1 MHRRNHWVAAGLAVV
16 SIGLAG
22 CGVGK
27 TEYGE
32 VSQSGPAQVE
42 PVGHDGTI
50 NRVTLTPDAATK
62 LGVRTSVASAAVM
75 PASTG
80 DAGAAAPEITVPA
93 DAVIYDKDGRTWVY
107 VVDGPRSFQREAVTV
122 ERIDGDTAVLT
133 SGPRPGVKVVTV
145 GAQELLGAELGVA
158 GE

>member
-22 CGVGK
+22 CGVAK
-27 TEYGE
+27 SEYGE

-42 PVGHDGTI
+42 PLQNNSDI
-50 NRVTLTPDAATK
+50 NRVTLTPDAAAK
-62 LGVRTSVASAAVM
+62 LGVRTAAASAAVM
-75 PASTG
+75 PAST
-80 DAGAAAPEITVPA
+80 DATAAAPEVMVPSS
-93 DAVIYDKDGRTWVY
+93 AVIYDKDGKTWIY
-107 VVDGPRSFQREAVTV
+107 IVDGQRSFQREAVTV

-133 SGPRPGVKVVTV
+133 SGPKPGVDVVTV

>member
-27 TEYGE
+27 ADYGE
-32 VSQSGPAQVE
+32 VSQSGPAHVE
-42 PVGHDGTI
+42 PLKDNSDI
-50 NRVTLTPDAATK
+50 NRVTLTAEAARK
-62 LGVRTSVASAAVM
+62 LGVRTAAVDAAVM
-75 PASTG
+75 PAST
-80 DAGAAAPEITVPA
+80 DSSTTPSEITVPA

-107 VVDGPRSFQREAVTV
+107 IVDGPHSFQREAVTV
-122 ERIDGDTAVLT
+122 ERIDGDTAVLS

>member
-22 CGVGK
+22 CGVGR

-32 VSQSGPAQVE
+32 VSQTGPAQVT
-42 PVGHDGTI
+42 PLKDSSDI
-50 NRVTLTPDAATK
+50 NRVTLTPEAATK
-62 LGVRTSVASAAVM
+62 LGVRTASAGAAVM
-75 PASTG
+75 PASTDG
-80 DAGAAAPEITVPA
+80 TGTSPEITVPA
-93 DAVIYDKDGRTWVY
+93 DAVIYDKDGKTWVY
-107 VVDGPRSFQREAVTV
+107 IVDGPRSFQREAVTV
-122 ERIDGDTAVLT
+122 ERIDGDSAILT
-133 SGPRPGVKVVTV
+133 SGPKPGVKVVTV

>member
-27 TEYGE
+27 ADYGE
-32 VSQSGPAQVE
+32 VSQQGPAAVV
-42 PVGHDGTI
+42 PVNSTI
-50 NRVTLTPDAATK
+50 NRVTLTPEAAQK
-62 LGVRTSVASAAVM
+62 LGVKTAAADSAVM
-75 PASTG
+75 PAST
-80 DAGAAAPEITVPA
+80 DAGGTSPEISVPV
-93 DAVIYDKDGRTWVY
+93 DAVIYDKDGKTWVY
-107 VVDGPRSFQREAVTV
+107 IVDGPRSFQRQAVTIKSV
-122 ERIDGDTAVLT
+122 EGDTAVLS
-133 SGPRPGVKVVTV
+133 SGPKPGAQVVTV

>member
-1 MHRRNHWVAAGLAVV
+1 MYRRNHWVAAGLAVV

-27 TEYGE
+27 ADYGE
-32 VSQSGPAQVE
+32 VSQEGPAHVV
-42 PVGHDGTI
+42 PVSNNSDI
-50 NRVTLTPDAATK
+50 NRVTLTPEAARK
-62 LGVRTSVASAAVM
+62 LGVRTAAADAAVM
-75 PASTG
+75 PASTDG
-80 DAGAAAPEITVPA
+80 SVATSEISVPI

-107 VVDGPRSFQREAVTV
+107 VVDGAHSFQRQPVTV
-122 ERIDGDTAVLT
+122 KSVDGGTALLS
-133 SGPRPGVKVVTV
+133 SGPRPGVQVVTV

>member
-1 MHRRNHWVAAGLAVV
+1 MHRRNHWVAAGLVVV
-16 SIGLAG
+16 SVGLAG

-32 VSQSGPAQVE
+32 VSQQGPAQVE
-42 PVGHDGTI
+42 PLKDNSDI
-50 NRVTLTPDAATK
+50 NRVTLTAEAASK
-62 LGVRTSVASAAVM
+62 LGVRTAAASAAVM
-75 PASTG
+75 PASTDG
-80 DAGAAAPEITVPA
+80 TVASPEISVPI

-107 VVDGPRSFQREAVTV
+107 VVDGPRSFQRQAVSV
-122 ERIDGDTAVLT
+122 ARVDGDTAVLS
-133 SGPRPGVKVVTV
+133 SGPKPGVQVVTV

>member
-27 TEYGE
+27 ADYGE
-32 VSQSGPAQVE
+32 VSQTGPVHVA
-42 PVGHDGTI
+42 PLTGGSDI
-50 NRVTLTPDAATK
+50 NRVTLTPEAATK
-62 LGVRTSVASAAVM
+62 LGVRTAAASAAVM
-75 PASTG
+75 PAST
-80 DAGAAAPEITVPA
+80 DSSTTPSEITVPA
-93 DAVIYDKDGRTWVY
+93 DAVIYDKDGKTWVY

-122 ERIDGDTAVLT
+122 ERVDGDSAILS
-133 SGPRPGVKVVTV
+133 SGPKPGVKVVTV